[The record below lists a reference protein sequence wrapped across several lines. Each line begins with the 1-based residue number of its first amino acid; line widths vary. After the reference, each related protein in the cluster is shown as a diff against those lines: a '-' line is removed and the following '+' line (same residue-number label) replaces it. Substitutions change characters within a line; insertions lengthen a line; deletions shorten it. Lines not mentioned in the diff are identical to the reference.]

1 MREEYRDVIAFLKK
15 GYSIRDVA
23 KLTGRGVSTV
33 QRIRSLFSN
42 NHEFVAN
49 ISQ

>member
-1 MREEYRDVIAFLKK
+1 MRDEYRDVIAFLKK

-33 QRIRSLFSN
+33 QRVKILLTSSDVMS
-42 NHEFVAN
+42 H
-49 ISQ
+49 